1 MKLPKHWKDVTI
13 GDCCSIRHGYAFE
26 GPDMSAQATDGPI
39 VVSIGNFQYTGGFRF
54 GATTLKRAT
63 VDPPKDYVLRP
74 GDVLVAMTCQT
85 PDGEILGIP
94 GMIPDD
100 GRTYLHNQRLGL
112 VVSKKE
118 VPTSKPFLFYIFCS
132 QPFNRHLVERA
143 TGTKV
148 KHTSPTTIESFE
160 FALPPLPEQRKI
172 ADILTTWDEALTQL
186 DALIEAQ
193 ERRKK
198 ALMQRLLSRSSAHF
212 KTSHAQ
218 HCLGDVMERVTRRN
232 TVGSKNVLT
241 ISAQG
246 GLVNQQ
252 EYFNRSVAAEDLS
265 GYYLLRQG
273 EFAYNRSSAKGYPF
287 GAIKRL
293 DNYDQGVVST
303 LYLCFRLRDGAQAS
317 SAYLCH
323 YFEGG
328 YLNSGLR
335 MIAKEG
341 ARAHGLLNVT
351 ADEFFDLD
359 IFLPALPEQQKIAE
373 ILDTADQQLTLLRTQ
388 RTALD
393 QQKRGLM
400 QRLLTGKLRVV
411 PNVA

>member
-1 MKLPKHWKDVTI
+1 MKLPKGWKTGHVADFGKLVTGSTPSTANDAFFGGDIPFVTPGDLGGAAAVTRSERTLTIAGADQCRRIPAGSVLVVCIGSTI
-13 GDCCSIRHGYAFE
+13 GKTGRAGVDLVTNQQINAVVPNADTCGTFAFYE
-26 GPDMSAQATDGPI
+26 VSRIAKEFRRLAGTQAVPI
-39 VVSIGNFQYTGGFRF
+39 LSKSEF
-54 GATTLKRAT
+54 GDFP
-63 VDPPKDYVLRP
+63 V
-74 GDVLVAMTCQT
+74 
-85 PDGEILGIP
+85 
-94 GMIPDD
+94 
-100 GRTYLHNQRLGL
+100 N
-112 VVSKKE
+112 
-118 VPTSKPFLFYIFCS
+118 
-132 QPFNRHLVERA
+132 
-143 TGTKV
+143 
-148 KHTSPTTIESFE
+148 
-160 FALPPLPEQRKI
+160 LPPLPEQRKI
-172 ADILTTWDEALTQL
+172 ADILTTWDEALSKL
-186 DALIEAQ
+186 DDLIAAQ
-193 ERRKK
+193 ELRKK
-198 ALMQRLLSRSSAHF
+198 ALMQRLLSRSSAHSQ
-212 KTSHAQ
+212 TCHAQ
-218 HCLGDVMERVTRRN
+218 HRLGDVIERVTRRN
-232 TVGSKNVLT
+232 TVASTNVLT

-303 LYLCFRLRDGAQAS
+303 LYLCSRLRDGAQAS

-388 RTALD
+388 RSALD

-400 QRLLTGKLRVV
+400 QHLLTGKLRVKI
-411 PNVA
+411 